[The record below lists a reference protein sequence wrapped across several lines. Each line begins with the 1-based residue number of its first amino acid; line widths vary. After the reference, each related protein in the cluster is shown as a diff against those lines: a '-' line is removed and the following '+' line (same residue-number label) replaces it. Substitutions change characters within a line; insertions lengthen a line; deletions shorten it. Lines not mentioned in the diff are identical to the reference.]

1 MSVSHTTT
9 HVTDAK
15 ARLAR
20 QFKGKARIEALV
32 AALAQ
37 QNQDLEDALYELL
50 TQRWLSAAVGVQL
63 DGIGQIVGESRL
75 GKDDATYKLHIAAR
89 ILINLSTGT
98 PEELIAIVRLL
109 IGAGK
114 TIEYVPEYPAAQTL
128 KIDTLL
134 PSAGSTVADLIV
146 QARSGGVG
154 TKLEWWETEPVFGFL
169 GATGD
174 TEGFAGLLGDFAS
187 ISPFTGEA
195 YGCAADCL
203 GGLFLLASTSG
214 RLATSP
220 DGSAWTERTN
230 PAADVIN
237 CFAYGTS
244 GYVLGG
250 DNSACASS
258 PTGGVWTSRNAQF
271 SGEHI
276 LTGIYGGG
284 FYVLAGSSGML
295 SRSADGRTW
304 VAKTSQF
311 GTSQINCIGHD
322 GTNFIIAGASGKL
335 STSPD
340 GDVWTSRTSQFDT
353 RDILALACSANLSV
367 IVGAGGMCGIS
378 LDHGATWS
386 LIEAGFG
393 TDTIL
398 DVAYW
403 PERELFVL
411 VGQAGKIVTAV
422 YGGMPAL
429 QESGTTEDLSKVRC
443 GGSSIR
449 AVGSAGTLIASDNG
463 TDWRVIETDWGE
475 DLQILAG
482 GAGRFVLSDGIAGV
496 NYGKSTDSIVG
507 AGGGTLAYV
516 EGT

>member
-258 PTGGVWTSRNAQF
+258 PTGEVWTSRNAQF

-295 SRSADGRTW
+295 SRSADGQTW

-311 GTSQINCIGHD
+311 DTSEISCSCWD
-322 GTNFIIAGASGKL
+322 GTAFIVAGTDGKI
-335 STSPD
+335 STSPN
-340 GDVWTSRTSQFDT
+340 GDTWTARTSQFDT
-353 RDILALACSANLSV
+353 TDILALAGSATLAIAVGSGGLCS
-367 IVGAGGMCGIS
+367 IS
-378 LDHGATWS
+378 LDHGATWT
-386 LIEAGFG
+386 LVEAGFG
-393 TDTIL
+393 TSAIL
-398 DVAYW
+398 DVIYCTQLDLW
-403 PERELFVL
+403 IFV
-411 VGQAGKIVTAV
+411 GEGGKIRTSQYPNPTVERT
-422 YGGMPAL
+422 
-429 QESGTTEDLSKVRC
+429 SGTTQDLTKIRC

-449 AVGSAGTLIASDNG
+449 VVGDAGTLLSSCDG
-463 TDWRVIETDWGE
+463 TTWHVITTGWAE
-475 DLQILAG
+475 DVHILAV
-482 GAGRFVLSDGIAGV
+482 GAGAFVLSDGTADLH
-496 NYGKSTDSIVG
+496 YGRSVDSIVG
-507 AGGGTLAYV
+507 DGGTLAYV